1 MKELADDADK
11 RKSNGCCR
19 QKEGSRKFAGA
30 VVVRHWKEFYDRLL
44 K

>member
-11 RKSNGCCR
+11 RKVMGAAGR
-19 QKEGSRKFAGA
+19 RRVQEKFAGA